1 MGNSICCGGEPPS
14 FRERT
19 ITTPLA
25 ANQSVLEEIDDRE
38 WRLVE
43 QSLDPASVKIYKFFV
58 ETLRPLQICDFQTI
72 QQQQAKIESF
82 LGQEEEGPGLKQAW
96 RDELRRMYEGNYFGM
111 RIFRAFVACLV

>member
-19 ITTPLA
+19 ITAPLA

-72 QQQQAKIESF
+72 
-82 LGQEEEGPGLKQAW
+82 
-96 RDELRRMYEGNYFGM
+96 
-111 RIFRAFVACLV
+111 